1 MTAAAEWAWKDG
13 WVLASIVLANASE
26 HPDLAGVIGVADSIN
41 KAVPRRDELE
51 RAVNRLTGG
60 GLLHPTEAL
69 VPTERAASLWERARG
84 DGVGWTWTSV
94 ERLVGLLNEECH
106 PLDPVTRWSLS
117 NAEHAEAV
125 GVYLDRFGKRHI
137 PSRLEMERRHR
148 SD

>member
-1 MTAAAEWAWKDG
+1 MTAAAEWAWEDG
-13 WVLASIVLANASE
+13 WVLASIVLANASK
-26 HPDLAGVIGVADSIN
+26 HPDLAGVIGIADSIN
-41 KAVPRRDELE
+41 KAVLNRDELE

-69 VPTERAASLWERARG
+69 VPSERAASLWERAQG
-84 DGVGWTWTSV
+84 DGVGWTSV

-106 PLDPVTRWSLS
+106 PLDPDTWWSLS
-117 NAEHAEAV
+117 DAEHAEAV
-125 GVYLDRFGKRHI
+125 GAYLDRFGKPLI

>member
-1 MTAAAEWAWKDG
+1 MTAAAEWAWEDG

-41 KAVPRRDELE
+41 KAVLRRDELE

-69 VPTERAASLWERARG
+69 VPSERAASLWERAQG
-84 DGVGWTWTSV
+84 DGGGLTSV
-94 ERLVGLLNEECH
+94 ERLVGLLNRECH
-106 PLDPVTRWSLS
+106 PLDPDTWWSLS
-117 NAEHAEAV
+117 DAEHAEAV
-125 GVYLDRFGKRHI
+125 GAYLDRFEKRLI